1 MAALAGVGN
10 QIDRQLGLPVD
21 VPVTLDLDST
31 ATEVYGLQELADFNY
46 LGQRS
51 CRSLLVSWAQRRRML
66 ACDLLSV
73 TMMLGPWSLTW
84 SISVIDPGRSPSG
97 RGGSGRPESGKST

>member
-1 MAALAGVGN
+1 MAALARVGH

-21 VPVTLDLDST
+21 APVTLDLDST

-51 CRSLLVSWAQRRRML
+51 CRALLVSWTQRRRML
-66 ACDLLSV
+66 AC
-73 TMMLGPWSLTW
+73 GPPVRYHDAGSLVAHLVNFSDRPW
-84 SISVIDPGRSPSG
+84 SISIRARRLWSP
-97 RGGSGRPESGKST
+97 